1 MRIEVTGRH
10 MDLTESIKEQVADKA
25 AKLPKY
31 YNGVQE
37 IDIVIEQQA
46 NSGGFHVEVH
56 VDSEKHDTFVAKSE
70 GSDMYGCLDACVD
83 KMTRQLTDFKEKLK
97 NTKR

>member
-10 MDLTESIKEQVADKA
+10 MNLTESIKEQVVEKA
-25 AKLPKY
+25 ARLPKY

-37 IDIVIEQQA
+37 IDIVIEQSNA
-46 NSGGFHVEVH
+46 GGFQVEMR
-56 VDSEKHDTFVAKSE
+56 VDSEKHDTFVAKSD

>member
-10 MDLTESIKEQVADKA
+10 MDLTDAIKEQVVEKVER
-25 AKLPKY
+25 LPKY

-37 IDIVIEQQA
+37 IDIVLEQVQ
-46 NSGGFHVEVH
+46 STGFHVEIR
-56 VDSEKHDTFVAKSE
+56 VDSEKHDTFVARAE
-70 GSDMYGCLDACVD
+70 GGDMYGCLDACID

>member
-10 MDLTESIKEQVADKA
+10 MDLTEAIKAQVVEKSSR
-25 AKLPKY
+25 LPKY
-31 YNGVQE
+31 YDGVQE
-37 IDIVIEQQA
+37 IDITIEQRQSPA
-46 NSGGFHVEVH
+46 FHVEIH
-56 VDSEKHDTFVAKSE
+56 VDGEKHDTFVAKAE
-70 GSDMYGCLDACVD
+70 GDDMYGCLDACID